1 MCLLVLAWHAHPRY
15 RLIVAANRD
24 EFHDRPAA
32 PLGPWQDA
40 PQIVGGRDLRAG
52 GAWLAVTGRGRF
64 GVVTNYREL
73 VRTRRHAPSRGALIP
88 AFLRT
93 DRSPAAYLDELETD
107 APGYA
112 GFSLLLADEDALWY
126 ASNRTDEFRR
136 PLAQGIYGLSN
147 HALDTPWPKLER
159 VRERFGT
166 HLAKADPDPARLFDM
181 LADAEPAPAGAGPP
195 TGLSP
200 EWAHALSSPFVRHGS
215 YGTRCSTVVL
225 IRHDG
230 ATQIIER
237 SFDSNGTLAA
247 ETELALND
255 TAS

>member
-1 MCLLVLAWHAHPRY
+1 MCLLVLAWHSHPRY

-32 PLGPWQDA
+32 PLGPWQDS

-52 GAWLAVTGRGRF
+52 GAWLAVSNQGRF

-73 VRTRRHAPSRGALIP
+73 VRSRRSAPSRGALVP
-88 AFLRT
+88 AFLQT
-93 DRSPAAYLDELETD
+93 GQSPVAYLDNLEID

-112 GFSLLLADEDALWY
+112 GFSLVLADDDALWY

-136 PLAQGIYGLSN
+136 PLLPGIYGLSN

-159 VRERFGT
+159 VRARFNS
-166 HLAKADPDPARLFDM
+166 HLATAEPDAATLFEM
-181 LADAEPAPAGAGPP
+181 LADAKPAPAGAGPV

-200 EWAHALSSPFVRHGS
+200 EWAHALSSPFVRHGN

-225 IRHDG
+225 ISHDG
-230 ATQIIER
+230 DTQIFER
-237 SFDSNGTLAA
+237 RFDSTGSLAG

-255 TAS
+255 STS